1 MSPQEAEM
9 QLEALALDGWSSSIV
24 TNLENAQWT
33 ERKAGFEAPEE
44 VFRLVRETVRP
55 MFLALA
61 ELVGLESVLTAIV
74 RHKSVIKTTLAQ
86 FECLEFVCVCVG
98 DFGVSSCTPA
108 VSSSTLRGRSARR
121 RATPRPACRM
131 SANAVFGTLY
141 DQLGDAMRPLL
152 NLEGWKPSPKD
163 SVVAVFEGV
172 GFSPIVC
179 GVSGGQDGCGG
190 RRGCCVI
197 WGAASSGTLFGLVDV
212 SAQNT
217 KELLVDMANEGD
229 KGVVDLTKSLKAR
242 LSDSNAN
249 LKTKAVQVIGV
260 VAARGDQQVCLDS
273 LLPFVAMALKNPGGR
288 AELLGW
294 TVEMTQM
301 IGSKVDIRSFVEN
314 TIDALSDKSA
324 GACDKMLLVEVFKS
338 VGRDT
343 VHTGCRGMVP
353 AKMRA
358 VNPMIARAT
367 ATAFWK
373 WGRAEFLEPRLGG
386 KHIMM
391 TTTALRIGEV
401 YPAMLHVL
409 ERIVSGKMG
418 EYQKHDADNKIAGQ
432 PKLGLLLA
440 KLLVKTTGREL
451 TLPTP
456 FVHVDVVSIWI
467 C

>member
-24 TNLENAQWT
+24 TNLENAKWT

-61 ELVGLESVLTAIV
+61 ELVGLESVLAAIV

-86 FECLEFVCVCVG
+86 FECLEFVCVCVS

-108 VSSSTLRGRSARR
+108 VSLSTLRGRSARR

-172 GFSPIVC
+172 GFGPIVC
-179 GVSGGQDGCGG
+179 GVSGGQDGGG
-190 RRGCCVI
+190 
-197 WGAASSGTLFGLVDV
+197 AGL
-212 SAQNT
+212 SI
-217 KELLVDMANEGD
+217 ELT

-301 IGSKVDIRSFVEN
+301 IGSKVDLRSFVEN

-358 VNPMIARAT
+358 WVLLEAGA
-367 ATAFWK
+367 
-373 WGRAEFLEPRLGG
+373 GFLELRLGG

-418 EYQKHDADNKIAGQ
+418 KYQKHDADNKIAGR
-432 PKLGLLLA
+432 PKLGQLLA

>member
-24 TNLENAQWT
+24 TNLENAKWT

-61 ELVGLESVLTAIV
+61 ELVGLESVLAAIV

-86 FECLEFVCVCVG
+86 FECLEFVCVCVS

-108 VSSSTLRGRSARR
+108 VSLSTLRGRSARR

-131 SANAVFGTLY
+131 SANAVFGSLY

-163 SVVAVFEGV
+163 SVVGVFEGV
-172 GFSPIVC
+172 GFSPI
-179 GVSGGQDGCGG
+179 
-190 RRGCCVI
+190 RL
-197 WGAASSGTLFGLVDV
+197 GAMEQAQRICEEAGL
-212 SAQNT
+212 SI
-217 KELLVDMANEGD
+217 ELT

-301 IGSKVDIRSFVEN
+301 IGSKVDLRSFVEN

-373 WGRAEFLEPRLGG
+373 WGCARFLELRLGG

-418 EYQKHDADNKIAGQ
+418 KYQKHDADNKVAGQ
-432 PKLGLLLA
+432 PKLGQLLA

>member
-24 TNLENAQWT
+24 TNLENAKWT
-33 ERKAGFEAPEE
+33 ERKAGFEAPEV
-44 VFRLVRETVRP
+44 VFKLVRETVRP

-61 ELVGLESVLTAIV
+61 ELVGLESVLAAIV

-98 DFGVSSCTPA
+98 DFGVSS
-108 VSSSTLRGRSARR
+108 
-121 RATPRPACRM
+121 PACRM

-172 GFSPIVC
+172 GFSPI
-179 GVSGGQDGCGG
+179 
-190 RRGCCVI
+190 RL
-197 WGAASSGTLFGLVDV
+197 GAMEQAQRICEEAGL
-212 SAQNT
+212 SI
-217 KELLVDMANEGD
+217 ELTN
-229 KGVVDLTKSLKAR
+229 GVVDLTKSLKAR

-249 LKTKAVQVIGV
+249 LKTKAVQVIRV
-260 VAARGDQQVCLDS
+260 VAARGDQQMCLDS
-273 LLPFVAMALKNPGGR
+273 LLPFVAMALKNPDGR

-294 TVEMTQM
+294 TVEMSQM
-301 IGSKVDIRSFVEN
+301 IGSKVDLRSFVEN

-373 WGRAEFLEPRLGG
+373 WGRAGFLEPRLGG

-409 ERIVSGKMG
+409 ERIVGGKMG

-432 PKLGLLLA
+432 PKLGQLLA